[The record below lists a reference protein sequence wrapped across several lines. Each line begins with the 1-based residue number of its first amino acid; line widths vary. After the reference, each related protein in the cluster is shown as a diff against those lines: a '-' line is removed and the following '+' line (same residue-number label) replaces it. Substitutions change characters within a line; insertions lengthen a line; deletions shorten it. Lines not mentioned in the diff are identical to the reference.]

1 MSMTIFT
8 TTGGN
13 ASYTF
18 VHRPC
23 TMRERLRRSHRRIL
37 EFCVW
42 ISSMVLKIIYHL
54 HFLFAIPK
62 IVNW

>member
-1 MSMTIFT
+1 MSMTKFT
-8 TTGGN
+8 TTGGD

-18 VHRPC
+18 MHHPG
-23 TMRERLRRSHRRIL
+23 TMRERLRRSYRRML

-42 ISSMVLKIIYHL
+42 ISSMVLEIIYRL

-62 IVNW
+62 IVNR